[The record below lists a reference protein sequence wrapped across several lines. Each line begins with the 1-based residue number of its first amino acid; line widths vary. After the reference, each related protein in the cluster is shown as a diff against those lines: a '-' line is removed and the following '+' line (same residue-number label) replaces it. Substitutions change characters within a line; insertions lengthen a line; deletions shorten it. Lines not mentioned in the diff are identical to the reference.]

1 MSMAQVTPPMGG
13 GGVTP
18 TVETYRGNGNS
29 SITIPIPQSANLVVI
44 IGNGGQAT
52 LIRGCTSAVVM
63 GRASGNNPRVGIM
76 RANVSWSETS
86 VTISGGSGVDVSS
99 DGYIDSNSTLV
110 FDPLNQVGLLY
121 YYFIL

>member
-1 MSMAQVTPPMGG
+1 MSKVSVNPTTGG

-18 TVETYRGNGNS
+18 TAGTYRGNGNNS
-29 SITIPIPQSANLVVI
+29 VTITIPQSANLVVI

-52 LIRGCTSAVVM
+52 LIRGCDSAVVM
-63 GRASGNNPRVGIM
+63 GKASGNNPRVGIM

-99 DGYIDSNSTLV
+99 DGYIGSNSTLV
-110 FDPLNQVGLLY
+110 FDPLNSSGLLY